1 MIKLVLGYRAAEGL
15 ADGRG
20 VHPEL
25 AYEPPHILGVT
36 EVRDVLRRGLSAR
49 LFAETAGEV
58 AVPDLPVVHVA
69 LAAVVVVVSPEGA
82 AWPVGGLSV
91 ELGDD
96 ARQQL
101 VVVER
106 AGDGG
111 ILAVP
116 EGAVVYP
123 LVLVVAAPQ
132 GQAGVAPQAPDLVAG
147 LGLDLRDEGAGF
159 FGVDGAGEHE
169 VLPDE
174 EAHGVAQVVEDVV
187 FVDASAPDPEHVHVG
202 VASRGKE
209 VLIAFAFDGA
219 DEGVGGDPVRAAG
232 EDRRAVKHE
241 PEEARPR
248 LVRIGR
254 LVEL

>member
-1 MIKLVLGYRAAEGL
+1 MIELVLGYRAPQSL
-15 ADGRG
+15 AYRRG

-25 AYEPPHILGVT
+25 AYEPPRVLGVT
-36 EVRDVLRRGLSAR
+36 EVGDVLRRGVPAR
-49 LFAETAGEV
+49 LFAEAAREV

-96 ARQQL
+96 ARQEL

-106 AGDGG
+106 AGYGG

-174 EAHGVAQVVEDVV
+174 EAHRVAQVVEDVV
-187 FVDASAPDPEHVHVG
+187 FVDAPAPDSQHVHVG
-202 VASRGKE
+202 LARRPNE
-209 VLIAFAFDGA
+209 VLVTFVGNGA
-219 DEGVGGDPVRAAG
+219 HEGVSGDPVRAAG
-232 EDRRAVKHE
+232 EDRCAVKHE
-241 PEEARPR
+241 PEEASPR

-254 LVEL
+254 LV